1 LSRQRLGQHFLHNRG
16 ILERIA
22 CAACPSPAGT
32 VIEIGPGRGALTEM
46 LLNHARRVVA
56 IEVDPSLVSF
66 LRTRFAG
73 EPRLEIVEASVLDTD
88 LRSFGADVVA
98 GNLPYYIASAI
109 IEKTVRLAPPRAVFL
124 VQKEVALRL
133 CAKPGERDY
142 GFLTVRTQAF
152 AEPRHLFD
160 VKPGAFQPP
169 PKVDSTV
176 VSLGPRSEPL
186 PLADS
191 EAFVRF
197 LSRCFRHKRKTLR
210 NNLSDFYGAGAIDAL
225 PEAGLRAE
233 ALSVERLAQLF
244 GQLER
249 HANSPGRDGAGT
261 PLTI

>member
-1 LSRQRLGQHFLHNRG
+1 
-16 ILERIA
+16 
-22 CAACPSPAGT
+22 
-32 VIEIGPGRGALTEM
+32 M

-73 EPRLEIVEASVLDTD
+73 EPRLEVVEADVLEAD
-88 LRSFGADVVA
+88 LHSFGADFVA

-124 VQKEVALRL
+124 VQKEVAMRL
-133 CAKPGERDY
+133 CAEPGGRDY

-169 PKVDSTV
+169 PKVDSAV
-176 VSLGPRSEPL
+176 VSLCPRSEPISVTN
-186 PLADS
+186 PD
-191 EAFVRF
+191 AFVLF
-197 LSRCFRHKRKTLR
+197 LSRCFRYKRKTLR
-210 NNLSDFYGAGAIDAL
+210 NNLTEVYGAGAVNAL

-233 ALSVERLAQLF
+233 ALPVERLAGIF
-244 GQLER
+244 VRLER
-249 HANSPGRDGAGT
+249 QVNSSIRNTASGAAHDMIG
-261 PLTI
+261 P